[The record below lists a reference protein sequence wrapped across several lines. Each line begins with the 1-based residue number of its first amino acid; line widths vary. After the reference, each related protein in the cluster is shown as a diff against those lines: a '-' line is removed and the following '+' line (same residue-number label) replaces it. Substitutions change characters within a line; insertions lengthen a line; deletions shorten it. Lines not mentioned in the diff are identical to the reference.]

1 LARHGFERFYF
12 LNGHGGNI
20 SPASCAFQELY
31 ADQSLGRHATPIV
44 HCRLRSWWDFAEVNE
59 IRQRLYGAAEGMHA
73 TPSELAIT
81 RHQFPTASRPD
92 QLPPP
97 PLLSNDFI
105 KLHGGDNHE
114 HAAAHRARFPDGRV
128 GSHSALGMAEHGRD
142 LIESAAE
149 AAAKDYSDFLNGSE

>member
-1 LARHGFERFYF
+1 MQTKVWAVTQSPPCIADFAV
-12 LNGHGGNI
+12 GGTLLK
-20 SPASCAFQELY
+20 SMKSGSDFMVLLKVCMP
-31 ADQSLGRHATPIV
+31 
-44 HCRLRSWWDFAEVNE
+44 RLRNW
-59 IRQRLYGAAEGMHA
+59 RLLG
-73 TPSELAIT
+73 TS
-81 RHQFPTASRPD
+81 FPTASRPD